1 MTPPCCSVPVADS
14 RGELAGLFGAAGLAT
29 TDNFMSITTVA
40 NRYAK
45 ALADVIMERGQ
56 TLSVTDEIKAFAELI
71 EQNPELR
78 DVFASPVI
86 ALDRKRAVLNE
97 LLAKLQLKQTTT
109 NFLQLLLTNQRLHQ
123 IGVVRD
129 SLTKELDNRAGVLTA
144 EITTARALMATEQE
158 TLLNQL
164 EQATGKRVRVNFKTD
179 SEIIGGV
186 VTRIE
191 SLIYDGSIKNQ
202 LALMKQ
208 QLSRG

>member
-1 MTPPCCSVPVADS
+1 
-14 RGELAGLFGAAGLAT
+14 
-29 TDNFMSITTVA
+29 MSISTVA
-40 NRYAK
+40 HRYAK
-45 ALADVIMERGQ
+45 ALADVISERGETQ
-56 TLSVTDEIKAFAELI
+56 AVASEISAFAHLV

-86 ALDRKRAVLNE
+86 ATERKRAILNS
-97 LLAKLQLKQTTT
+97 LLAKLQLRQTTI

-123 IGVVRD
+123 IDAVQS
-129 SLTKELDNRAGVLTA
+129 SLAKELDERAGVVSA
-144 EITTARALMATEQE
+144 EITTARALAANEQE
-158 TLLNQL
+158 ALLTQL
-164 EQATGKRVRVNFKTD
+164 RQVTGKQVRVNFKID
-179 SEIIGGV
+179 PDIIGGV

>member
-1 MTPPCCSVPVADS
+1 
-14 RGELAGLFGAAGLAT
+14 
-29 TDNFMSITTVA
+29 MSITTVA

-56 TLSVTDEIKAFAELI
+56 TLTVADEIAAFAQLI
-71 EQNPELR
+71 EQNPELH

-86 ALDRKRAVLNE
+86 ALDRKKAVLNE
-97 LLAKLQLKQTTT
+97 LLGRMQFKQTTN
-109 NFLQLLLTNQRLHQ
+109 NFLQLLLNNQRLHQ
-123 IGVVRD
+123 IDVIRTC
-129 SLTKELDNRAGVLTA
+129 LMKELDNRAGVVSA
-144 EITTARALMATEQE
+144 EITTARPLATKEQE
-158 TLLNQL
+158 NLLHQL
-164 EQATGKRVRVNFKTD
+164 QTATGKKVRVNFKID
-179 SEIIGGV
+179 PEIIGGV